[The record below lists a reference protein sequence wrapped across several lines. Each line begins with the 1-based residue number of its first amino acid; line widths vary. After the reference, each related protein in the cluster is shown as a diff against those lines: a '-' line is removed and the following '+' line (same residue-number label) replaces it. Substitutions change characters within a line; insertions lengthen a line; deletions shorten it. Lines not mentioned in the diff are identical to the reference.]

1 MMYNKVV
8 RNELESTYKNPD
20 FDPNKFAQ
28 YLDPKYKSDALK
40 SMRSDKFLT
49 GPLKTMHQT
58 EIKMAKS
65 IKQDIPTRFRGLFK
79 TDSWKVTDL
88 YSKRYENLKK
98 DAIDPITKKTH
109 KAKAAENNKN
119 KPEKKPVKMF
129 S

>member
-1 MMYNKVV
+1 MGKKKT
-8 RNELESTYKNPD
+8 EQFAPFSCYK
-20 FDPNKFAQ
+20 A
-28 YLDPKYKSDALK
+28 
-40 SMRSDKFLT
+40 
-49 GPLKTMHQT
+49 
-58 EIKMAKS
+58 
-65 IKQDIPTRFRGLFK
+65 RFRGLFK